1 MEVLYVRIPTATK
14 NLLLA
19 QVQAGRYRN
28 QADAANEL
36 IRAGLESLVKHK
48 KPDINKTLEELLK
61 YQTLNEKAKFKAK
74 FHDS

>member
-28 QADAANEL
+28 QADAANAL
-36 IRAGLESLVKHK
+36 IRAGLESLGKHK
-48 KPDINKTLEELLK
+48 KPDINKTLEELLRHRG
-61 YQTLNEKAKFKAK
+61 AI
-74 FHDS
+74 